1 LGSLYMHGVVR
12 AQHAPYM
19 CMCRCMHMPYICMHT
34 RIEGTCW
41 ARSGRGDLV
50 GRAHDLVRVRVG
62 VGVRVGVRVRDRV
75 RVRVRVAV
83 RVRVRARAAIWLDEL
98 KTEPKPSGSPSRF
111 HARPC

>member
-1 LGSLYMHGVVR
+1 MGSLYMHGVVR

-19 CMCRCMHMPYICMHT
+19 YMCRCVHMPYICMHT

-62 VGVRVGVRVRDRV
+62 VGVRVGVRVR
-75 RVRVRVAV
+75 
-83 RVRVRARAAIWLDEL
+83 VRARAAIWLDEL
-98 KTEPKPSGSPSRF
+98 TTEPKPSGSPSRF